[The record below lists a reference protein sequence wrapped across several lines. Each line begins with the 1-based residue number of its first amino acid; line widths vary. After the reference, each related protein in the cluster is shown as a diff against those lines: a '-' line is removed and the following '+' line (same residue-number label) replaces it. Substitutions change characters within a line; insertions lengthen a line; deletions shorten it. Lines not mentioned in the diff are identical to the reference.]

1 MSGIVDEGTRLG
13 SGRYVLQSRLGS
25 GGAATVWLAD
35 DMVLERP
42 VAVKVL
48 SEALAQDAN
57 WLARFRREARLA
69 ASLSHPNLVSVYD
82 FEAGPERP
90 YIVMAHM
97 PGGSLYERI
106 QSGDHPEPEQLVCDL
121 LSALEAIHGAGIIHR
136 DIKPGNVLLAA
147 DGTACLTDFGVAR
160 PEDATSLTQTGHLP
174 GTARFMAPELWQ
186 GHPADERSD
195 LYATGVL
202 LRQAVGDEAT
212 SGLHALI
219 ESLAAE
225 DPKARPASASQA
237 LDRMSTHAFTPT
249 APQQIPPQDD
259 EPTPRTL
266 LTQSESHPNRRAALA
281 GLAALAVVTAVGIA
295 IAVGGGGDDGGGNG
309 NGGGGN
315 GNGTQANAKDPSSGQ
330 GQAEPGPDPATSES
344 TTTPAD
350 EPVDAV
356 ALDREGK
363 ALIDAGDPEG
373 AVPLLQQA
381 VDSYPE
387 DSTDI
392 NYAYALFNLGNAL
405 VLSGRPDEAIPF
417 LEKRLTF
424 DDQTEEVQAK
434 LDEALAAAGLDP
446 GKKKGKEKEKGG

>member
-1 MSGIVDEGTRLG
+1 MSAELGEGTRLG
-13 SGRYVLQSRLGS
+13 DGRYVLRSRLGS
-25 GGAATVWLAD
+25 GGAATVWCAD
-35 DMVLERP
+35 DEVLERS

-48 SEALAQDAN
+48 SEGLASDES

-82 FEAGPERP
+82 FNADSQRP

-106 QSGDHPEPEQLVCDL
+106 QSGDHPEPEQLVRDL

-160 PEDATSLTQTGHLP
+160 PEDATSLTQTGHIP

-195 LYATGVL
+195 LYAAGVL
-202 LRQAVGDEAT
+202 LRQAVGDDASPE
-212 SGLHALI
+212 LHGLI
-219 ESLAAE
+219 ESLASEAPGE
-225 DPKARPASASQA
+225 RPASASQA
-237 LDRMSTHAFTPT
+237 LDRMPTHAFTPT
-249 APQQIPPQDD
+249 APQPIPPHDD
-259 EPTPRTL
+259 EPTPRTIV
-266 LTQSESHPNRRAALA
+266 TQSERHPNRRAALV
-281 GLAALAVVTAVGIA
+281 GLAALAVVAAVGIA

-309 NGGGGN
+309 NGAR
-315 GNGTQANAKDPSSGQ
+315 ANAKDSSSGQ
-330 GQAEPGPDPATSES
+330 GQGDAQSDPATSES
-344 TTTPAD
+344 TTTPD
-350 EPVDAV
+350 EEPVDAV
-356 ALDREGK
+356 ALDMEGK
-363 ALIDAGDPEG
+363 ALIDAGDPEA

-381 VDSYPE
+381 VNSYPE

-392 NYAYALFNLGNAL
+392 NYAFSLYNLGNAL
-405 VLSGRPDEAIPF
+405 LLSGRPEEAIPF

-424 DDQTEEVQAK
+424 DNQTEVVQAT
-434 LDEALAAAGLDP
+434 LDEALAAAGLDS
-446 GKKKGKEKEKGG
+446 GKKKGKKDD